1 MSKQIRTTMSKDW
14 REVRKQREVDE
25 DRVAEIKDE
34 MAQQL
39 LAYEM
44 KRWKGLLD
52 RLAKDD

>member
-1 MSKQIRTTMSKDW
+1 MSRDW

-34 MAQQL
+34 MLQDIL
-39 LAYEM
+39 KYEAE
-44 KRWKGLLD
+44 RWKGLLD